1 MNDFYQKL
9 KYVLEL
15 IVFKHSI
22 FALPFLFVS
31 LFSSSILVNQT
42 SWFGFKIL
50 IFGVLCA
57 VCARNYA
64 MACNRLFDADIDIHN
79 PRTKNRP
86 SVDGR
91 VGKSFVVLFII
102 SNAVLFV
109 LFAWILSTIAFY
121 LSFLV
126 LILLASYSIFK
137 RFSPLAHIVL
147 GLCLGFACIGAD
159 IIVSQNVHIYSILL
173 CFGVCFWTAGFDV
186 LYSIMDAEFDKN
198 HGLFS
203 IPSIFGVQ
211 TSLFLSAFFH
221 VLAVLFWLLF
231 AYSLNLG
238 NFMYIGILICAV
250 LLMYEQIIVRKNYDK
265 IEKAFFDVNGFVSIV
280 FLLFFLIDIWS

>member
-31 LFSSSILVNQT
+31 LFSSSILTNHT

-64 MACNRLFDADIDIHN
+64 MACNRLFDADIDLHN

-91 VGKSFVVLFII
+91 VGKKFVFLFIVC
-102 SNAVLFV
+102 NALFFIF
-109 LFAWILSTIAFY
+109 FAWILSDIAFY
-121 LSFLV
+121 LSFFV
-126 LILLASYSIFK
+126 LILLASYSLFK
-137 RFSPLAHIVL
+137 RFSPLAHIIL

-159 IIVSQNVHIYSILL
+159 IIVSQKVHIYSILL
-173 CFGVCFWTAGFDV
+173 CCGVCFWTAGFDV
-186 LYSIMDAEFDKN
+186 LYSIMDAEFDKSF
-198 HGLFS
+198 GLYS
-203 IPSIFGVQ
+203 IPSIFGVK

-221 VLAVLFWLLF
+221 ILAVLFWLLF
-231 AYSLNLG
+231 AYSLKLG
-238 NFMYIGILICAV
+238 IFMYVGIFVCALLLI
-250 LLMYEQIIVRKNYDK
+250 YEQIIVRKNYDK
-265 IEKAFFDVNGFVSIV
+265 IEKAFFDVNGFVSII
-280 FLLFFLIDIWS
+280 FLIFFLVDIWR